1 MSAFITR
8 FLAFYG
14 CSVLSVTAALALSP
28 QRMQVTPSYHND
40 VSRPLRELAATD
52 NPGRHQERE
61 AAENPKIPNSHVDS
75 PDPVVDKGSTLRSL
89 APSIPAPILS
99 FDGIPFPGVGCN
111 CAPPDTNGE
120 VGATQYVQMVNEG
133 YQVFDK
139 TTGNSVLGPNSISS
153 LWSGF
158 GGACQTGGAGDPVVL
173 YDQLAN
179 RWVISQ
185 FASATGGS
193 PITDECVAVSTTS
206 DATGTYN
213 RYGFH
218 LGSNFYDY
226 PHLGVWPDAYY
237 MSMNVFNSTG
247 TAYLGPQPFAFDR
260 TAMLAGAPASF
271 ISPVGP
277 LGSSVP
283 PFLPADLDGS
293 TLPPAGAPNT
303 FLGFPSSNQYTAYHF
318 HVDFLTPANS
328 TFTTF
333 ATPAAAGFTS
343 LCPTTRSCVPQLG
356 VTSANKLDGIGD
368 RLMFRLAYRNFGD
381 HESLV
386 GNFTVSSGGVAG
398 IRWFEL
404 RGVTAGPV
412 TVFQESTYQPDTTWR
427 WMGSTA
433 MDGQGNLAIGFSA
446 SSGTINPQIRY
457 AGRLATDPIN
467 TLAQGEAHLFD
478 GTGSQTGTSN
488 RWGDYSALTV
498 DPVDDATFWYT
509 NEYYPTTTTFNWRT
523 RIGSFKLAT
532 GNPTPTPTPTPT
544 ATPTPTP
551 APDYSLSIS
560 PSSVTVNRGGG
571 TAVYTVTVNP
581 TNGFNSPVTFSVS
594 GLPSGTTGSFSPNPA
609 TTSSTLTL
617 TVNSSTVKGTYVFTV
632 TGNGGSPT
640 ITRTATATL
649 VKSNRR

>member
-1 MSAFITR
+1 MKSKPLSVFSAR
-8 FLAFYG
+8 LLALCG
-14 CSVLSVTAALALSP
+14 CSVLSVTSALALGA

-40 VSRPLRELAATD
+40 VSRPLREMAATD
-52 NPGRHQERE
+52 NSDRHQERE

-75 PDPVVDKGSTLRSL
+75 PDQVVDKGSILRFL
-89 APSIPAPILS
+89 APSIPAPLLN
-99 FDGIPFPGVGCN
+99 FDGIPFPGVGCS
-111 CAPPDTNGE
+111 CAPPDTNGA
-120 VGATQYVQMVNEG
+120 VGTTQYVQIVNEG

-139 TTGNSVLGPNSISS
+139 ATGNSILGPSGISS

-173 YDQLAN
+173 HDQLAD

-185 FASATGGS
+185 FASATGGA

-218 LGSNFYDY
+218 LGSNFFDY

-237 MSMNVFNSTG
+237 MSMNVFNSSG
-247 TAYLGPQPFAFDR
+247 TSYLGPQPFAFNR

-277 LGSSVP
+277 LGSSVA

-303 FLGFPSSNQYTAYHF
+303 FVKFPDTGNYTIYHF
-318 HVDFLTPANS
+318 HVDFATPANS

-343 LCPTTRSCVPQLG
+343 LCPTTRSCVPELG

-381 HESLV
+381 HESVV
-386 GNFTVSSGGVAG
+386 GNFTVNSGAVAG

-427 WMGSTA
+427 WMGSAA

-446 SSGTINPQIRY
+446 SSSTIKPADSLRW
-457 AGRLATDPIN
+457 ATRDRSD
-467 TLAQGEAHLFD
+467 QH
-478 GTGSQTGTSN
+478 
-488 RWGDYSALTV
+488 
-498 DPVDDATFWYT
+498 
-509 NEYYPTTTTFNWRT
+509 
-523 RIGSFKLAT
+523 
-532 GNPTPTPTPTPT
+532 
-544 ATPTPTP
+544 
-551 APDYSLSIS
+551 
-560 PSSVTVNRGGG
+560 
-571 TAVYTVTVNP
+571 
-581 TNGFNSPVTFSVS
+581 S
-594 GLPSGTTGSFSPNPA
+594 GPG
-609 TTSSTLTL
+609 
-617 TVNSSTVKGTYVFTV
+617 
-632 TGNGGSPT
+632 
-640 ITRTATATL
+640 
-649 VKSNRR
+649 